1 MKEISKN
8 VASIAQDRRREEALA
23 KQARRNLSGPERTFA
38 SEINMMGRK
47 ACFDEHLC
55 GIPVENQNLKEIP
68 GIPNIT
74 KTFSFEQG
82 YQRGLEL
89 IRLGNV
95 PEEYQNINSNK
106 HR

>member
-8 VASIAQDRRREEALA
+8 VADIEQERRFEEKLA

-38 SEINMMGRK
+38 SEINMMGRI
-47 ACFDEHLC
+47 AYFDEYFY

-74 KTFSFEQG
+74 ETYSFKQG
-82 YQRGLEL
+82 YQRGSEL
-89 IRLGNV
+89 VKAGNV
-95 PEEYQNINSNK
+95 PEEYQNIDSSR